1 MFISSTKSVF
11 LFAVLCFVFIQ
22 TTYADIYS
30 QLQFIKISSPK
41 SGQNVVAGK
50 QLLIKYVMQPLIKDH
65 VSAGKALHLE
75 VNWHKRTGNA
85 KQKKVST
92 IAENCPITAKDNK
105 YVTYTKKWPVPKN
118 TVPGSY
124 AVDFVEKIQLR
135 RGQITATET
144 VKINSFS
151 VPHICLSGETMFST
165 EYYVRAGGKGA
176 NQSMAFAKAGGN
188 IYHAGNYGNDAGWRN
203 GRAFIQVSKETGDNC
218 IVLYPGTNYTYTA
231 EEAVGVFESFGPGD
245 WLVQQNE
252 ISQGGEIM
260 RLGATKGLSVLFNPA
275 PLTKGILK
283 AFDFNNVTILIVN
296 EHEAQSLYEELGG
309 EKKVF
314 GLDIASELLNEFGSM
329 QGVVVTLGGEGV
341 VAKFRNEGK
350 TSEFKVPSRK
360 VAVKDTTAAGDT
372 FVGYFLASFIR
383 AEKEEYFKRVD
394 IALNEANFA
403 SSIAVQRLG
412 SMDSVPTL
420 EEVSQAMKEQ

>member
-1 MFISSTKSVF
+1 MVG
-11 LFAVLCFVFIQ
+11 
-22 TTYADIYS
+22 
-30 QLQFIKISSPK
+30 KIL
-41 SGQNVVAGK
+41 N
-50 QLLIKYVMQPLIKDH
+50 Y
-65 VSAGKALHLE
+65 
-75 VNWHKRTGNA
+75 
-85 KQKKVST
+85 
-92 IAENCPITAKDNK
+92 
-105 YVTYTKKWPVPKN
+105 
-118 TVPGSY
+118 GSFNI
-124 AVDFVEKIQLR
+124 DE
-135 RGQITATET
+135 
-144 VKINSFS
+144 SFS

-188 IYHAGNYGNDAGWRN
+188 IYHAGNYGNDAGWVKDLMAKNGIDMSFSNMKDERN